1 MKSRRRVNS
10 AVRPLLFLMRAT
22 LFTYLLLTFSLVL
35 FASPVSSGSK
45 DDDWS
50 PAVNG
55 LQARLTLAEGERY
68 RATRRF
74 FPYLELKNVRDE
86 VAQME
91 VNCDGHHLTVE
102 LVNKDGEPLQR
113 EMPPSSGFSAE
124 IKTIVLPLRSSIKI
138 SLEQGSWMSPPKAAA
153 VLNTS
158 SGAWVLDDADNGNVF
173 LRATLSD
180 EPNKPYPWRRW
191 YGKIQTPLLKVAWK

>member
-1 MKSRRRVNS
+1 MKSRRPVNS
-10 AVRPLLFLMRAT
+10 NVRHLLFLMRAT
-22 LFTYLLLTFSLVL
+22 LFTCLLITFSFGL
-35 FASPVSSGSK
+35 FASPVRSVSK
-45 DDDWS
+45 DAGWS

-55 LQARLTLAEGERY
+55 LQARLTLAEGEKY

-74 FPYLELKNVRDE
+74 FPYLELKNVRDLVE
-86 VAQME
+86 QMD
-91 VNCDGHHLTVE
+91 VNCDRHHLKVE

-124 IKTIVLPLRSSIKI
+124 IKTIVLPLGSSIKI
-138 SLEQGSWMSPPKAAA
+138 SLEHSSWMSPPKAAA
-153 VLNTS
+153 VVTTP

-180 EPNKPYPWRRW
+180 ESSKPYPWRRW
-191 YGKIQTPLLKVAWK
+191 YGKIKTPLLKVTWK